1 MHAFNGADEES
12 LRLLNGMIPDLA
24 TDFTAHIDNNEVST
38 VFDSTRT
45 LCDTKTLA
53 CGDVYKSF
61 EATDHTNRA
70 TYPVEVRAKNVN
82 KEYFT
87 TARALDRKI
96 HNTTEGSIGPIEAR
110 LLEFGNCDD
119 HAVIGLVM
127 GAFGELSSSCY
138 ALATAIARV
147 HAARLTSYYHMDHAK
162 ALSLAKQKIIRFWGL
177 TAHRGWARLI
187 LNRRLG
193 LVVSPSDLP
202 NTAPRDPDQDAL
214 DLFTFFNPTTAG
226 HGASFAAGFG
236 PRDRD
241 TGA

>member
-1 MHAFNGADEES
+1 
-12 LRLLNGMIPDLA
+12 
-24 TDFTAHIDNNEVST
+24 
-38 VFDSTRT
+38 
-45 LCDTKTLA
+45 
-53 CGDVYKSF
+53 
-61 EATDHTNRA
+61 
-70 TYPVEVRAKNVN
+70 
-82 KEYFT
+82 
-87 TARALDRKI
+87 
-96 HNTTEGSIGPIEAR
+96 
-110 LLEFGNCDD
+110 
-119 HAVIGLVM
+119 M

-147 HAARLTSYYHMDHAK
+147 HAARLTSHYHMDHAK